1 MDIPYYYP
9 TMLSITCPRRLYKT
23 IGHEPIDYIHKLTA
37 EGKKAHKQIMTLI
50 KENIAVK
57 LFIETLGGLLD
68 NTHIEQKDEIELDG
82 YKLRFR
88 PDLHFPAKDRYV
100 IIDFKNRYR
109 TDIYDSDRFQLE
121 AYAYSIMQE
130 DITIPRTL
138 IYLYAIQSNKYRQAG
153 TVYQEDL
160 EGIKDNLLRGIMQV
174 NETLERPDHH
184 TETGKD
190 CEWCKWILECP
201 AYSYQAKNQDAK
213 ELSKELIGIEKRRQA
228 LIYAIKAH
236 MKGNDL
242 TNIDTDIGQVKYEP
256 TTRTNYDTLPILY
269 HVLDMF
275 QDQPKQ
281 LEKYINFSVKE
292 LKKLAEK
299 NEELANFIYEEAG
312 YPRFTTKGKEG

>member
-1 MDIPYYYP
+1 MIDHYYP
-9 TMLSITCPRRLYKT
+9 TLLGITCPRKLQKQVNYD
-23 IGHEPIDYIHKLTA
+23 PIDWVHKATA
-37 EGKKAHKQIMTLI
+37 EGKKAHGLISTLV
-50 KENIAVK
+50 KENMNVK
-57 LFIETLGGLLD
+57 MFIETLGGSLD
-68 NTHIEQKDEIELDG
+68 NIHIEQKDEIELDG

-88 PDLHFPAKDRYV
+88 PDLHFPAKDRYMV
-100 IIDFKNRYR
+100 VDFKNRYR

-138 IYLYAIQSNKYRQAG
+138 IYLYAIQSDKYRQAG

-201 AYSYQAKNQDAK
+201 AYSYQAKNQDAE

-228 LIYAIKAH
+228 LIYAIKAF
-236 MKGNDL
+236 MKGRDI
-242 TNIDTDIGQVKYEP
+242 TEIETDIGKVLYEP

-269 HVLDMF
+269 ILLDTYK
-275 QDQPKQ
+275 DNPKE
-281 LEKYINFSVKE
+281 LEKYINIAVKE
-292 LKKLAEK
+292 IKKLAGK
-299 NEELANFIYEEAG
+299 NEELTSYIYEEAG
-312 YPRFTTKGKEG
+312 YPRFTTKVKED